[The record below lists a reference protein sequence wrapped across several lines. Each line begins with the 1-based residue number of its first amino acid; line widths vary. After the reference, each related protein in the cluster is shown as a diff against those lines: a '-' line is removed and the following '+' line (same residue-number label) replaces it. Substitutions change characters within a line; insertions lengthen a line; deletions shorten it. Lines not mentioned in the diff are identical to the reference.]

1 MHPRAIVSRKGTIIE
16 QVVTRKAKKFI
27 PMIAFVVPTYF
38 PCETTKSKRPKMLA
52 QASDRFE
59 FEYSFFFF
67 KGATYS
73 TNVQTIKMSYL

>member
-1 MHPRAIVSRKGTIIE
+1 MHPRAIVRRKGTIIE

-67 KGATYS
+67 
-73 TNVQTIKMSYL
+73 